1 MRQRLLIASG
11 LILLVLSAT
20 FVIWQGSF
28 NFGGYGPTDLN
39 QTFLF
44 WAISTVVFLLT
55 LTLGFLLLRT
65 ALKLYLE
72 RKSSR
77 EGSRI
82 KTKLVAGAIGL
93 TVLPGIFLVL
103 FSISVLN
110 YNLDKWFS
118 RPGEGIKQHLI
129 AIGVALDRE
138 AADRAMTQAQ
148 LLASH
153 DGVRAAMRQGNNASR
168 MLTPLCEEYR
178 IPAAAITDAEDRA
191 LGGCGDPEQL
201 VPVSG
206 KRAIARIAASQ
217 GERTLGFVTVA
228 TRLPMDLAQEQ
239 SEIVRYL
246 RDYDQLAIDRRA
258 WRAFYLQLMSLL
270 TLFVLFIAIWV
281 ALLLAKQISTPIAA
295 LLHAAGE
302 VRKGNLQYRVK
313 IPANDELASLVHGF
327 NEMTQD
333 LEASAQELE
342 RRRRFMETILESIPT
357 AVLSVD
363 SDGTIQRINS
373 AFRQMFP
380 RVGHERTV
388 RLEDV
393 FPAEDAAE
401 LRYLM
406 TRASR
411 TALASRQWEHVR
423 NGSVRNISVTV
434 AAIDRKPRTGFVVVL
449 EDTTELLRA
458 QKAAAWHEVARRV
471 AHEIKNPLTPISL
484 SADRIRRKIDR
495 AGVDDATTRVIRECA
510 EMIGREADSVRMLV
524 DEFAQFARMP
534 TAQLRPIEL
543 NDVVEDA
550 LQVFHGRLG
559 DIEVHMQ
566 LTPGLPRVEADPE
579 QFKRVIVNLVDNA
592 VEAMAESA
600 AKRISVATA
609 ALPGGRVE
617 LTIADTGCGVS
628 DEDKT
633 KLFVPYYS
641 TKGRGSGL
649 GLAIVNHI
657 LEDHH
662 AVIRVED
669 NQTVGT
675 QFVIELPAHQQDVQP
690 VAAEA
695 SRA

>member
-1 MRQRLLIASG
+1 MRQRLLIAAG

-20 FVIWQGSF
+20 FVVWQGSF
-28 NFGGYGPTDLN
+28 TFGGYGPTDLN

-55 LTLGFLLLRT
+55 LTLGFLLFRT

-72 RKSSR
+72 RTSSR

-129 AIGVALDRE
+129 DIGVALDRE
-138 AADRAMTQAQ
+138 AADRAMTQAH
-148 LLASH
+148 LLAAQDSL
-153 DGVRAAMRQGNNASR
+153 RAAMRQGSNASR
-168 MLTPLCEEYR
+168 VLAPLCEQFR
-178 IPAAAITDAEDRA
+178 IPAVTIADAQDRP
-191 LGGCGDPEQL
+191 LGSCGDPEQL
-201 VPVSG
+201 IPISG
-206 KRAIARIAASQ
+206 KRAIARISAMQ
-217 GERTLGFVTVA
+217 GERVLGYVTVA
-228 TRLPMDLAQEQ
+228 SKLPMDLAEQ
-239 SEIVRYL
+239 QSGIVRYL
-246 RDYDQLAIDRRA
+246 RDYDQLSIDRRA
-258 WRAFYLQLMSLL
+258 WRAFYLQLMTLL

-295 LLHAAGE
+295 LLQAAGE
-302 VRKGNLQYRVK
+302 VRRGNLRYRVQ
-313 IPANDELASLVHGF
+313 IPANDELASLVRGF
-327 NEMTQD
+327 NEMTED
-333 LEASAQELE
+333 LETSALELE

-357 AVLSVD
+357 AVLSVT
-363 SDGTIQRINS
+363 SDGIIQRMNS

-380 RVGHERTV
+380 RVVAEKAG
-388 RLEDV
+388 RLEDA
-393 FPAEDAAE
+393 FSAEDVAE

-406 TRASR
+406 SRAAR
-411 TALASRQWEHVR
+411 TAVASRQWEYMID
-423 NGSVRNISVTV
+423 GSLRNISVTV

-484 SADRIRRKIDR
+484 SADRIRRKVDR
-495 AGVDDATTRVIRECA
+495 AGLDGETTRIIRECA
-510 EMIGREADSVRMLV
+510 DIIGREADSVRMLV

-534 TAQLRPIEL
+534 SAQLRPIDI
-543 NDVVEDA
+543 NDIVEDA
-550 LQVFHGRLG
+550 LSVFQGRLEQVEMH
-559 DIEVHMQ
+559 IQ
-566 LTPGLPRVEADPE
+566 LAPGLPRVEADPE

-600 AKRISVATA
+600 MKRISVATA
-609 ALPGGRVE
+609 PLPGNRVE

-628 DEDKT
+628 DDDKT

-662 AVIRVED
+662 AGIRVED

-675 QFVIELPAHQQDVQP
+675 RFVIELAAYLPDTQTEP
-690 VAAEA
+690 AEA